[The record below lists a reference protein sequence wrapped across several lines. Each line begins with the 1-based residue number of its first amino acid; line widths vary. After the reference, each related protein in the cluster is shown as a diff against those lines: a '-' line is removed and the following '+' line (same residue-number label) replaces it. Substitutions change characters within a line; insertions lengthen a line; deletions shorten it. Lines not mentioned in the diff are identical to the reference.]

1 MRILWNGIVLVVLV
15 VLAWRISAVGIS
27 AIYLD
32 VPGGARQEAARK
44 ALDWNPSEPRA
55 LFSSGVAE
63 LAEDRDAARELVKR
77 AFIAKPTDY
86 RPLLVLAGI
95 ALADGD
101 RDLADRLVQ
110 QAAALGPV
118 DPTLQEQIARYWLE
132 QGRPDLAL
140 GHFSTALAARES
152 GATFLILRKL
162 IEDPAATDAFNAL
175 ALRPPGWWMD
185 FFEDVAAGAKLETL
199 RRLYEMRRQPG
210 AVPLTLRERQIYV
223 RRLLRDERFEE
234 AYLAW
239 VNSLNAQ
246 QRQQLGLLHNGGF
259 EVPLSGFG
267 FDWHLSAVDRVD
279 VVRSKF
285 DSTDQQALRL
295 TFRLSKLPF
304 NHLYQ
309 PLFLAPGYY
318 AVSGVYRS
326 VDLLADAGFRWEVR
340 CLASEQRLLGESPR
354 LFGEDRWSE
363 FGFEL
368 EVPAECVYQEI
379 RLVSASTQSMET
391 ATDGE
396 LWFDTMAIRRIDE
409 MSPLERAKADARLL
423 DAVDGE

>member
-1 MRILWNGIVLVVLV
+1 MRILWNGIVLLVLV
-15 VLAWRISAVGIS
+15 VLTWRITALGVS

-32 VPGGARQEAARK
+32 APGTGQEAARK
-44 ALDWNPSEPRA
+44 ALDWNPSEPQA
-55 LFSSGVAE
+55 LFRSGVGK
-63 LAEDRDAARELVKR
+63 LAEDREVAREILTR
-77 AFIAKPTDY
+77 AYLEKPTDY
-86 RPLLVLAGI
+86 RALLVLAGI

-101 RDLADRLVQ
+101 RVQADRLVR

-118 DPTLQEQIARYWLE
+118 DPTLQEQIALYWLE

-152 GATFLILRKL
+152 GATFLLLRKL
-162 IEDPAATDAFNAL
+162 IEDPAATQAFNAL
-175 ALRPPGWWMD
+175 ALSPPSWWMA
-185 FFEDVAAGAKLETL
+185 FFEDVAVGAKLETL

-210 AVPLTLRERQIYV
+210 AVPLTLGERQIYV

-246 QRQQLGLLHNGGF
+246 QRQQLGLLYNGGF
-259 EVPLSGFG
+259 ELPLSGFG

-279 VVRSKF
+279 VARSRF

-326 VDLLADAGFRWEVR
+326 VDLLTDAGFRWEVR
-340 CLASEQRLLGESPR
+340 CLSSEQRLLGESPR
-354 LFGEDRWSE
+354 IFGEEQWSE

-368 EVPAECVYQEI
+368 EVPIGCAYQEI
-379 RLVSASTQSMET
+379 RLVSASIQSMES
-391 ATDGE
+391 AADGE
-396 LWFDTMAIRRIDE
+396 LWLDRMAIRRIDE
-409 MSPLERAKADARLL
+409 MSPLERAKAEARLL
-423 DAVDGE
+423 DAADGD